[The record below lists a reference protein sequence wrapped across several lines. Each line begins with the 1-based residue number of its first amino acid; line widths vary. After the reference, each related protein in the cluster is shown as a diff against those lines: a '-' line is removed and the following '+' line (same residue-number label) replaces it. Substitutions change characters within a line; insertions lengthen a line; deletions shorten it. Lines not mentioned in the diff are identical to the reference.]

1 MDISSV
7 TSTSNIGGIDQPVIG
22 QRKIEHEV
30 RLKEGEANLLGGML
44 EELQSKSLTGIP
56 GLAQIPL
63 LKYLFGQTNTEH
75 SQTETVFVLIPHIVR
90 RQLLSTLNQQAID
103 VGTANAISLRRARS
117 TSAGATSSTSP
128 ASGAGS
134 VNVPQPAPA
143 AAAPPEPQLM
153 QRGGGQASFAFDP
166 PAVTPKAGSTF
177 TVNVMMTGAQNV
189 YSVPLQLTYDP
200 KLLQVVNVSNG
211 SLLSQDGQIVT
222 VTHREDD
229 STGTMQV
236 MATRPPGAN
245 GVSGQGPVLTLTF
258 MAKAPGQSSLA
269 IARGGAKDPAMQA
282 LPVNGA
288 AATVT
293 IQ

>member
-1 MDISSV
+1 
-7 TSTSNIGGIDQPVIG
+7 
-22 QRKIEHEV
+22 
-30 RLKEGEANLLGGML
+30 
-44 EELQSKSLTGIP
+44 
-56 GLAQIPL
+56 
-63 LKYLFGQTNTEH
+63 LFGQTSTEH

-90 RQLLSTLNQQAID
+90 RQVLSTLNEQAID

-117 TSAGATSSTSP
+117 SGNNGPSANASP

-134 VNVPQPAPA
+134 VAVPQA
-143 AAAPPEPQLM
+143 ATAPPEPQLM
-153 QRGGGQASFAFDP
+153 QRGDGQASFAFDP
-166 PAVTPKAGSTF
+166 PALSPKAGSTF
-177 TVNVMMTGAQNV
+177 TVNVSMTGAQNV

-211 SLLSQDGQIVT
+211 GLLSQDGQIVT

>member
-1 MDISSV
+1 
-7 TSTSNIGGIDQPVIG
+7 
-22 QRKIEHEV
+22 
-30 RLKEGEANLLGGML
+30 
-44 EELQSKSLTGIP
+44 
-56 GLAQIPL
+56 
-63 LKYLFGQTNTEH
+63 
-75 SQTETVFVLIPHIVR
+75 
-90 RQLLSTLNQQAID
+90 
-103 VGTANAISLRRARS
+103 
-117 TSAGATSSTSP
+117 
-128 ASGAGS
+128 
-134 VNVPQPAPA
+134 VPQPAPA
-143 AAAPPEPQLM
+143 ATAPPEPQLM
-153 QRGGGQASFAFDP
+153 QRGDGQASFAFDP
-166 PAVTPKAGSTF
+166 PILTPKAGSTF
-177 TVNVMMTGAQNV
+177 TVNVMMSGAQNV

-211 SLLSQDGQIVT
+211 GLLSQDGQIVT

-229 STGTMQV
+229 TTGTMQV

-258 MAKAPGQSSLA
+258 MAKAPGQGSLA